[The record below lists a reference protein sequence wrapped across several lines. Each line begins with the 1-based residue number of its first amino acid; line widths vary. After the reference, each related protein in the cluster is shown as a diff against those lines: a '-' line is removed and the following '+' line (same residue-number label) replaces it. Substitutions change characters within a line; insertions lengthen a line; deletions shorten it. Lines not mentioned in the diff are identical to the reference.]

1 MGYKFAQY
9 DSVVSPGPGQLAR
22 TVLEGQ
28 AWFDDDPV
36 VVANPGLFADQPR
49 KVFASVDRLVVEQAS
64 AAPGE
69 KRRGR

>member
-9 DSVVSPGPGQLAR
+9 DSVVSPGPGQIVR

-28 AWFDDDPV
+28 AWYDDDPV
-36 VVANPGLFADQPR
+36 VIANPGLFADEPR
-49 KVFASVDRLVVEQAS
+49 RVFRSVDREVVESAT

-69 KRRGR
+69 KRRLK